1 MFVYRSQHLRVD
13 HELIFLSQTSHP
25 VFLQL
30 VLIVGNHQR
39 LHVGVFLRTFLRIF
53 PKVASIG

>member
-39 LHVGVFLRTFLRIF
+39 LHVGPFLRIF